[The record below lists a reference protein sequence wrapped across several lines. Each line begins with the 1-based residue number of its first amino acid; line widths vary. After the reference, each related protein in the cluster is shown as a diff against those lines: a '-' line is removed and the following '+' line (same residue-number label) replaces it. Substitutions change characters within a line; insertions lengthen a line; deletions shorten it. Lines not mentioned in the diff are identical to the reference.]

1 MKTLSNQEIWTAFVK
16 KVTARGCND
25 ASYIA
30 QRLHKGHY
38 LIFGRNLDPVCLEEP
53 KAEENPSTKKIIS
66 LLENILEA
74 LNKDIDKEVKAAIEL
89 EHERDKN
96 NQITNIFNKWLY
108 HSEKD
113 DRNELNLWIEAYE
126 RFFEVIEKKEAKRKQ
141 MSNPH

>member
-1 MKTLSNQEIWTAFVK
+1 MLSNQEIWIGFVK
-16 KVTARGCND
+16 RVFATSSNLSSAAR
-25 ASYIA
+25 
-30 QRLHKGHY
+30 RLHKGHD
-38 LIFGRNLDPVCLEEP
+38 LIFGQNVDPQPVKEQ
-53 KAEENPSTKKIIS
+53 KAEETPDSKKIIS

-74 LNKDIDKEVKAAIEL
+74 LNKDTDKEVKAAIEL

-96 NQITNIFNKWLY
+96 NQIANIFNKWLY

>member
-1 MKTLSNQEIWTAFVK
+1 MLSNQEIWIGFVK
-16 KVTARGCND
+16 RVFATSSDLQSAAR
-25 ASYIA
+25 
-30 QRLHKGHY
+30 RLHSGHD
-38 LIFGRNLDPVCLEEP
+38 LIFGRNLDPVYVEEP
-53 KAEENPSTKKIIS
+53 KAEESPSTKKIIS

-113 DRNELNLWIEAYE
+113 SRNELNLWIEAYE

>member
-1 MKTLSNQEIWTAFVK
+1 MKSNQETWVAFVK
-16 KVTARGCND
+16 RVFDTSSDLPSAAR
-25 ASYIA
+25 
-30 QRLHKGHY
+30 RLHKGHD
-38 LIFGRNLDPVCLEEP
+38 LIFGRNLDPVYVEEP
-53 KAEENPSTKKIIS
+53 KAEESPSTKKIIS

-89 EHERDKN
+89 ERERDKN